1 MFFFHGEEDNL
12 VPKSSPVSMTKA
24 LAAAGVETH
33 LHLVTG
39 KGHGGAMFD
48 QSALQAGI
56 DFLTRHLDQARQG
69 E

>member
-12 VPKSSPVSMTKA
+12 VPKSSVVTMTKA
-24 LAAAGVETH
+24 LAAAGVEAH
-33 LHLVTG
+33 LRVVTG

-48 QSALQAGI
+48 QPALQAAI